1 MPERTIAVVGEDR
14 RQAAAARALAAA
26 GRRVGGPEAVPGA
39 DYVLFP
45 VPLAMDEARL
55 TALLRRAKP
64 GALLLGGKAPAAA
77 AALGLEWVDRFAR
90 EELAGCNAVPT
101 AEGCIGILL
110 ARRTR
115 TLWDAPVLVTG
126 YGRVGQAVADR
137 LTALGARGTVGARS
151 PAQRA
156 LARSRG
162 GGAPPLGGAAG
173 GAPGVEKGGK
183 NNPPPG
189 GDGAG
194 GGGRGPGGPIVD
206 LASAPGGTDFAA
218 AAALGHTALLAS
230 GLPARC
236 APDSAGAYLAE
247 TVLHI
252 MEEREAVG

>member
-14 RQAAAARALAAA
+14 RQAAAARALEHLPPITVDEAAARALAAA

-77 AALGLEWVDRFAR
+77 AALGLEWIDCFAR
-90 EELAGCNAVPT
+90 EELAVCNAVPT

-137 LTALGARGTVGARS
+137 LTALGGPGD
-151 PAQRA
+151 
-156 LARSRG
+156 G
-162 GGAPPLGGAAG
+162 GGPEPGPAGPGPQPGRGRPPAG
-173 GAPGVEKGGK
+173 R
-183 NNPPPG
+183 
-189 GDGAG
+189 AG
-194 GGGRGPGGPIVD
+194 GGRSR
-206 LASAPGGTDFAA
+206 L
-218 AAALGHTALLAS
+218 
-230 GLPARC
+230 
-236 APDSAGAYLAE
+236 
-247 TVLHI
+247 
-252 MEEREAVG
+252 